1 MSTADL
7 DRIYGRPATSD
18 GKLDRNWY
26 RRNIVPVEL
35 PFTMRAAWQK
45 SIRVRTILFHRK
57 KAADLVA
64 ALRIIWRYAR
74 LLAIEDA
81 PVEPSTP
88 EEYDALT
95 IQRIQSDGLDLLAG
109 AYCFRQRRDG
119 RGLSEHARGI
129 AIDIDPAGN
138 PPVDNPPVDNPP
150 VNNAP
155 GSDATRT
162 PDYAVRAFRKRGFAW
177 GGEDEANENGMH
189 FQAVE

>member
-7 DRIYGRPATSD
+7 DRVYGRPATRD
-18 GKLDRNWY
+18 GKLDQNWY
-26 RRNIVPVEL
+26 RRDIVPVEL
-35 PFTMRAAWQK
+35 PFPMRAAWQK

-74 LLAIEDA
+74 LLARKEMAAGQI
-81 PVEPSTP
+81 TP
-88 EEYDALT
+88 EECDELAL
-95 IQRIQSDGLDLLAG
+95 QRIWADGLDLLAG
-109 AYCFRQRRDG
+109 AYCFRQSRDG

-138 PPVDNPPVDNPP
+138 PPRSEKTRM
-150 VNNAP
+150 P
-155 GSDATRT
+155 G
-162 PDYAVRAFRKRGFAW
+162 YAVRAFRKRGFAW
-177 GGEDEANENGMH
+177 GGEDEANRNAMH